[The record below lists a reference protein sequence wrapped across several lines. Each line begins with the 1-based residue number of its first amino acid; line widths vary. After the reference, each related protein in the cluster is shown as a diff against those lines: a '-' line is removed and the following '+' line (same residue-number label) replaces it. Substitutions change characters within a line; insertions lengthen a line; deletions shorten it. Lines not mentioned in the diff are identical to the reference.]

1 MANID
6 AFVSDKD
13 ETSSVVIIVG
23 AMWKPFDEEQKVD
36 TGANNI
42 GLELAQEFADAEE
55 DKEELGALLTPPSN

>member
-1 MANID
+1 M
-6 AFVSDKD
+6 
-13 ETSSVVIIVG
+13 EER
-23 AMWKPFDEEQKVD
+23 PFDEEQKVD